1 MVLGSTVMEIDPNQH
16 GNCRALLDA
25 PPFDWSLRWA
35 ARKASRSESS
45 DDGESDDASSSFSWQ
60 RSLVAQLSQYV
71 HHLFAS
77 GSDTTTDNSLDR
89 DENNPHYRRLI
100 RDTRLAL
107 RYACLS
113 IARAPQDEEEVVEK
127 EDDHGR
133 YQRCRSSL
141 QSSCLQGHYRCDA
154 FLRRILAAPTDGGGN
169 DDAKCRVL
177 AGRLWCNLLTGH
189 LNNCQWVAASVP
201 LSPSPNDRRRH
212 QLHHILKKEEGGA
225 QDEWASLARPSTW
238 WDFVHQSAANREA
251 LAAVLAALYNTV
263 VVGVQLSSGPEPSE
277 AEEEDNP
284 TALYNLDRRIATDS
298 LLLCALLRLV
308 VAPQAVIMRRTV
320 GPEGEGQP
328 GGENDDNEDNLRDEA
343 TNWILLLL
351 EKLVRRGHL
360 PAMYS
365 AIAGAPYDP
374 TAQSPSAAAAA
385 LPEHVVLLFCV
396 QVTAAPSNPS
406 ERPGRLCDSWA
417 DARRS
422 LAFLAQIYA
431 DLNSAAAEQ
440 RRMTALGA
448 RRALPSRGWN
458 DTPSVYASK
467 SFKTKDRTYIPC
479 GWHWGLRP

>member
-1 MVLGSTVMEIDPNQH
+1 M
-16 GNCRALLDA
+16 
-25 PPFDWSLRWA
+25 
-35 ARKASRSESS
+35 
-45 DDGESDDASSSFSWQ
+45 
-60 RSLVAQLSQYV
+60 
-71 HHLFAS
+71 
-77 GSDTTTDNSLDR
+77 
-89 DENNPHYRRLI
+89 
-100 RDTRLAL
+100 
-107 RYACLS
+107 YA
-113 IARAPQDEEEVVEK
+113 
-127 EDDHGR
+127 
-133 YQRCRSSL
+133 
-141 QSSCLQGHYRCDA
+141 
-154 FLRRILAAPTDGGGN
+154 
-169 DDAKCRVL
+169 
-177 AGRLWCNLLTGH
+177 
-189 LNNCQWVAASVP
+189 
-201 LSPSPNDRRRH
+201 
-212 QLHHILKKEEGGA
+212 
-225 QDEWASLARPSTW
+225 
-238 WDFVHQSAANREA
+238 
-251 LAAVLAALYNTV
+251 
-263 VVGVQLSSGPEPSE
+263 GPEPSE
-277 AEEEDNP
+277 EEEEDNP

-479 GWHWGLRP
+479 KGHWGLRP